1 MLNKF
6 LTILIF
12 ALSFSLSNAAAQ
24 TQTPTVIDG
33 GVVNGKATSLPVPKY
48 PAAALAVKASGT
60 VKVQVTIDEN
70 GSVISASAI
79 SGHPLLRAASEQAA
93 RRATFSPTLLAGQ
106 PVKVTGIIAY
116 NFIAPAEKLKW
127 TAVSAT
133 LTMAAEDN
141 WRPEMEGY
149 LTKLV
154 PMAFADFPEEKEML
168 LVLLKTHGNNRA
180 EVINKVLAS
189 LENKLPE
196 EKAWQVKLGK
206 SFGEAGL
213 ECRNQIYN
221 ADYQSD
227 ENKLRENLRAIG
239 NLANTA
245 PSDVSPETLET
256 LKLIA
261 GYAEKPA
268 LKDSENLVGIM
279 RSLTEFIKTVS
290 PETVK

>member
-6 LTILIF
+6 LIISIF
-12 ALSFSLSNAAAQ
+12 ALGFGLSSAAAQ

-70 GSVISASAI
+70 GSVVSASAI

-106 PVKVTGIIAY
+106 SVKVTGIITY
-116 NFIAPAEKLKW
+116 NFIAPAEKLMW

-133 LTMAAEDN
+133 LTIVAKDN
-141 WRPEMEGY
+141 WQPEIGGY
-149 LTKLV
+149 LTKLA
-154 PMAFADFPEEKEML
+154 PITFADFPEEKEML
-168 LVLLKTHGNNRA
+168 LVLLKTQGNNRA

-196 EKAWQVKLGK
+196 QKAWQVKIGKFLGEVM
-206 SFGEAGL
+206 F

-221 ADYQSD
+221 ADYQLE

-239 NLANTA
+239 NLANSA

-256 LKLIA
+256 LKVIA
-261 GYAEKPA
+261 GYAEKPT
-268 LKDSENLVGIM
+268 LKDSENLVGVM